1 VLEIG
6 DKAPAFT
13 ALDQDGKK
21 ISLSD
26 FKGKQVVL
34 YFYPKDMT
42 PGCTVEACAFRDGH
56 GALQKAGAVVLG
68 VSKDPVPSHKKFAD
82 KFSLPFSLLADADL
96 KIMKAYGAWGEK
108 SLYGR
113 KFMGTLRM
121 TYIINSNGK
130 IKAVFKKVKPA
141 GHDREILALL

>member
-1 VLEIG
+1 MLEIG

-68 VSKDPVPSHKKFAD
+68 VSKDPVPSHKKFSD
-82 KFSLPFSLLADADL
+82 KFSLPFSLLADEDL

-113 KFMGTLRM
+113 KFMGTLRV

-141 GHDREILALL
+141 EHDREILALL

>member
-1 VLEIG
+1 MLEIG

-82 KFSLPFSLLADADL
+82 KFSLPFSLLADEDL

-113 KFMGTLRM
+113 KFMGTLRV

-141 GHDREILALL
+141 EHDREILALL

>member
-82 KFSLPFSLLADADL
+82 KFSLPFSLLADEDL

-113 KFMGTLRM
+113 KFMGTLRV

>member
-56 GALQKAGAVVLG
+56 GAFQKAGAVVLG

>member
-1 VLEIG
+1 MLEIG

-82 KFSLPFSLLADADL
+82 KFSLPFSLLADEDL

-113 KFMGTLRM
+113 KFMGTLRV

>member
-1 VLEIG
+1 MLEIG

-21 ISLSD
+21 VSLSD

-82 KFSLPFSLLADADL
+82 KFSLPFSLLADEDL

-113 KFMGTLRM
+113 KFMGTLRV